1 MQGFSKTNTLNL
13 IIDIG
18 NNSAKYYLFSGNQI
32 VLHSRRANDSF
43 GILKEWNNEFNI
55 KKAIVSSVI
64 GLSDKVKAEFEVLDC
79 PIIWFDSRT
88 STPLTI
94 KYRTPETL
102 GSDRLA
108 AAVGAWDRTPGHNLL
123 IIDSGSAITFDF
135 VDHNGNYLGGNI
147 APGIKMRLK
156 ALHDYTACLPNIE
169 KDGEVPAIGYNTET
183 AIRSGVIRGI
193 SHEIEGYIEDF
204 KEKYGDVFVFLTGGD
219 EKTLINHIKSRIF
232 ADKYLVAKGLN
243 RILQEHSNE

>member
-1 MQGFSKTNTLNL
+1 MIL
-13 IIDIG
+13 
-18 NNSAKYYLFSGNQI
+18 AKHQMTEE
-32 VLHSRRANDSF
+32 DMD
-43 GILKEWNNEFNI
+43 ILKEINMQRKPQCSNSSAKSKKVDKLTSEKWNNEFNI

-64 GLSDKVKAEFEVLDC
+64 GLSDAIKAEFEVLDC

-94 KYRTPETL
+94 KYLTPETL

-108 AAVGAWDRTPGHNLL
+108 AAVGAWDRAPGNNLL

-169 KDGEVPAIGYNTET
+169 KDGEVPYIGYNTET
-183 AIRSGVIRGI
+183 AIRSGVISGI
-193 SHEIEGYIEDF
+193 CHEIEGYIEDF
-204 KEKYGDVFVFLTGGD
+204 KEKYGNVFVFLTGGD